1 VAACGP
7 HREVAV
13 GRELTKLHEEVWSG
27 TLDAAVSWVDAS
39 TPRGEWVVV
48 VGPAPAVVAPPGEEE
63 IRAALEARLAGG
75 CDRREAVAEV
85 ARGLR
90 LPKREVYRIAL
101 SLNDPAS

>member
-1 VAACGP
+1 M
-7 HREVAV
+7 
-13 GRELTKLHEEVWSG
+13 
-27 TLDAAVSWVDAS
+27 AAVA
-39 TPRGEWVVV
+39 TLAGQE
-48 VGPAPAVVAPPGEEE
+48 
-63 IRAALEARLAGG
+63 ALEARLAGG